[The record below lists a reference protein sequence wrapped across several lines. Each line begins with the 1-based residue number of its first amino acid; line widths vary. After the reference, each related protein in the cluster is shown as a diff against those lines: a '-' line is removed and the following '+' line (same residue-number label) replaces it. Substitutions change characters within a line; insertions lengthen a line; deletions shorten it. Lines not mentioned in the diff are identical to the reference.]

1 MALVMPGQVGVAAMN
16 EVEEPCWMMLE
27 DQYNKSAMKKKNVM
41 RMGFYRMQGMGSVV
55 VAGRIK
61 AVRPTTHMRYGRRR
75 WYES

>member
-1 MALVMPGQVGVAAMN
+1 MPGQVEGAVMN
-16 EVEEPCWMMLE
+16 GIEGPCWMMLG
-27 DQYNKSAMKKKNVM
+27 DQYNKNERKKKNVM
-41 RMGFYRMQGMGSVV
+41 RTGFYRMQGMGSVV